1 MITTG
6 CPSPEPGKGTRFVV
20 ESRWGSEIVIPKE
33 KRAAMTRCLIVD
45 DEESNRYMLET
56 LLGGNGYE
64 TIAAENGAVALTKA
78 RKHPPDLVVS
88 DILMPVM
95 DGYRLCKEW
104 KADPVLKQIPFV
116 FYTATYTETKDEAFA
131 LSLGAER
138 FILKPQEPEVL
149 LNVLRE
155 TLAEKVKEKEAAEP
169 PIAEM
174 EFLKQHNEKLWR
186 KLDKKL
192 SELEQNNREL
202 KAFEETYRLSFE
214 NVSDVIF
221 TVDADLM
228 ILSISPSVTRILG
241 YKPQDFVGR
250 PVGDLAGILTPESF
264 SRAMADVNPIL
275 KGETVQAAIYQFVAR
290 NGAIKIGE
298 VNGSP
303 IIRDGQVTGMVCI
316 ARDITERKRAEQAL
330 RDSEGRFEAQY
341 RGSPIAMFTWERRDD
356 DFILTSFN
364 ERARAFAAGP
374 IESFIGRKVSELYA
388 DRPEIPR
395 NMHRCYDERGIIRM
409 EDNSEHFM
417 PGRLVVITFV
427 FVPANLIIVH
437 LEDVTERRKAE
448 EALRESELKYRGI
461 FENAQEGI
469 CHITPAR
476 RFVIANPA
484 MARIFGYDTPE
495 ELISEVT
502 DIGHQLCAHH
512 EEFARLVAEVEKR
525 GFARDH
531 EIKALRK
538 DGSTICIYCTMRA
551 VRDDQGRIIYYEG
564 IIQDMTDR
572 KKSVE
577 LLKEA
582 LDGTV
587 RAIAALVETK
597 DPYTAGHQR
606 HVGDL
611 AGAIAKEMGLAE
623 EVTEGLRIAGMIH
636 DIGKISVPAEILS
649 MPRKL
654 TEIEMSLIKSHPQSG
669 YDILKDI
676 DFPWPVAQI
685 VLQHH
690 ERLDGSGYPLGL
702 KGSEIMPEVRI
713 LAVADVVEAIVSHRP
728 YRPALGLNLAIDEI
742 SKNRGILYDP
752 DVVAACLKLLTNNQ
766 YILAA

>member
-1 MITTG
+1 MI
-6 CPSPEPGKGTRFVV
+6 
-20 ESRWGSEIVIPKE
+20 
-33 KRAAMTRCLIVD
+33 RCLIVD
-45 DEESNRYMLET
+45 DEEANRYMLET

-64 TIAAENGAVALTKA
+64 TITAENGVVALIKA
-78 RKHPPDLVVS
+78 RQHPPDLVVS

-95 DGYRLCKEW
+95 DGYSLCKEW
-104 KADPVLKQIPFV
+104 KTDPALKHIPFA
-116 FYTATYTETKDEAFA
+116 FYTATYTEAKDEAFA

-149 LNVLRE
+149 LNILRE
-155 TLAEKVKEKEAAEP
+155 MLAEKDTVKEAAEP
-169 PIAEM
+169 PIDEM

-192 SELEQNNREL
+192 SELEQTNREL

-228 ILSISPSVTRILG
+228 ISSISPSVTRILG

-264 SRAMADVNPIL
+264 SRAIADVNSIL

-290 NGAIKIGE
+290 NGNIKIGE

-303 IIRDGQVTGMVCI
+303 VIRDGQVTGMVCI

-364 ERARAFAAGP
+364 ERARAFAADP

-395 NMHRCYDERGIIRM
+395 NMHRCYEERGIIRM
-409 EDNSEHFM
+409 EDKSEHFM

-448 EALRESELKYRGI
+448 EALRKSELMYRSI

-469 CHITPAR
+469 CHVTPAS
-476 RFVIANPA
+476 RFLIANPA

-512 EEFARLVAEVEKR
+512 EEFARLVAEVERR

-531 EIKALRK
+531 EIKALK
-538 DGSTICIYCTMRA
+538 EDGSTIWIYCTMRA

-564 IIQDMTDR
+564 IIQDITDR

-649 MPRKL
+649 KPKSL
-654 TEIEMSLIKSHPQSG
+654 TSVEFNLIKTHAQSG
-669 YDILKDI
+669 YEILKDI
-676 DFPWPVAQI
+676 RFPWPIARM
-685 VLQHH
+685 VLEHH
-690 ERLDGSGYPLGL
+690 ERLDGSGYPQGL
-702 KGSEIMPEVRI
+702 TGDEMLPESQI
-713 LAVADVVEAIVSHRP
+713 LSVADVVDTMATHRP
-728 YRPALGLNLAIDEI
+728 YRPSLGLTAALAEI
-742 SKNRGILYDP
+742 IKNRGVLYDP
-752 DVVAACLKLLTNNQ
+752 AAVDACLRLFREQGYK
-766 YILAA
+766 ISD